1 MGRQNKRELPIPS
14 AAEIAKMAPRL
25 TEWTYMAAR
34 AYGFYAG
41 INAAIGVAADP
52 SSDGTNHASH
62 LRQQL
67 ALMAVIRVFAVLDAS
82 SDVSFQQV
90 HRYVRANLAEWDMED
105 EKKSRNKAAHRFEEA
120 YGEIKWP
127 AFRELQRFR
136 NGAIAHVSKEE
147 LESTITYD
155 QLAELVAIACSLAK
169 QLRLITEQL
178 HTYPDE
184 KKAAAKKEALA
195 FWSEALGGISR

>member
-1 MGRQNKRELPIPS
+1 
-14 AAEIAKMAPRL
+14 MAPRL

-41 INAAIGVAADP
+41 INAAIGAAADP
-52 SSDGTNHASH
+52 SSGGTIHASD

-90 HRYVRANLAEWDMED
+90 HRHVRANLAEWNLDAG
-105 EKKSRNKAAHRFEEA
+105 KKTRNKAALRFEEA

-127 AFRELQRFR
+127 VFRELQRFR
-136 NGAIAHVSKEE
+136 NGAIAHVSREE
-147 LESTITYD
+147 LESTVTYD
-155 QLAELVAIACSLAK
+155 QLAELVEIACQLAK

-178 HTYPDE
+178 HTYPE
-184 KKAAAKKEALA
+184 KKKVAAKKEALT
-195 FWSEALGGISR
+195 FWSDALAGIRR